1 MGDGCR
7 RYHGRRSL
15 RVVSTTCDAC
25 DHDQE
30 DLRVVDALN
39 VVTAHRLRLTA
50 DGEDGRVGLG
60 RDGSRIVVF
69 TVCGSSAARLDL
81 SKAAIGHGVCKVS
94 VVVYGVVVGLDSIGV
109 VDREF

>member
-1 MGDGCR
+1 MR
-7 RYHGRRSL
+7 I
-15 RVVSTTCDAC
+15 VSTTYDAC

-39 VVTAHRLRLTA
+39 VVTAHRLRLAT

-60 RDGSRIVVF
+60 RDRRRIVVF

-81 SKAAIGHGVCKVS
+81 SKAAIGHGVCEVS
-94 VVVYGVVVGLDSIGV
+94 VVVYCVVVGLDSIGV
-109 VDREF
+109 VDSEF

>member
-30 DLRVVDALN
+30 DLRVVDTLN
-39 VVTAHRLRLTA
+39 IVTAHRLRLTA

-60 RDGSRIVVF
+60 RDRRRIVVF
-69 TVCGSSAARLDL
+69 TVGGSSTAGLDL
-81 SKAAIGHGVCKVS
+81 CKAAIGHGVCEVS
-94 VVVYGVVVGLDSIGV
+94 VIVYSVVIRFDSIGV
-109 VDREF
+109 VDRKF

>member
-1 MGDGCR
+1 MSC
-7 RYHGRRSL
+7 HG
-15 RVVSTTCDAC
+15 
-25 DHDQE
+25 HNYKE
-30 DLRVVDALN
+30 GNERVVDTLN

-81 SKAAIGHGVCKVS
+81 SKAAIGHGVCEVS
-94 VVVYGVVVGLDSIGV
+94 VVVYGVVVGLNSIGV
-109 VDREF
+109 VDRKF